1 MFTYMK
7 LKGLKILEFSN
18 GDQYES
24 KIKKAFFAGVGPRNV
39 FAIRSY
45 DLHEG
50 FRACVCVCVCVGDH
64 RILVLR
70 HNLRC
75 ISQQQVFVA
84 E

>member
-24 KIKKAFFAGVGPRNV
+24 KIKTAFFARVGPRNV

-50 FRACVCVCVCVGDH
+50 FRACVCVCVGDH
-64 RILVLR
+64 HLLR